1 MGCIMHI
8 DIRNTLKKLMSIEG
22 DYVASALYLYNAALV
37 RDAINVA
44 VITQEKELRSEW
56 QECQHS

>member
-1 MGCIMHI
+1 MHI
-8 DIRNTLKKLMSIEG
+8 NISHTLKKLMSIEG
-22 DYVASALYLYNAALV
+22 DYVTSALYLYNAALV

-44 VITQEKELRSEW
+44 VIAQEKELRCEW